1 MTNFDYKNKRKTSK
15 ESGRRFYKCY
25 KSVIN
30 TSTIISS
37 PDSGGYAEGAGSQWT
52 EPGGN
57 PCQDIAPTKVRH
69 YLRDRQMSFS

>member
-30 TSTIISS
+30 TFTITSS
-37 PDSGGYAEGAGSQWT
+37 PDPGGYAEGAGS
-52 EPGGN
+52 
-57 PCQDIAPTKVRH
+57 
-69 YLRDRQMSFS
+69 